1 MDHLCCYR
9 IAIPYHQSSGPS
21 CTKKCRLFWFHLCF
35 KTFLPLEAIQRE
47 ASRIFTIPRHR
58 NHFRLVRLNFE
69 EYIKYFF
76 RLVNLCVKN
85 IYQLRCS
92 FTLLYHAPRGIKYFE
107 VQTLFQQLHSKK
119 GFVLKVWILVYP
131 YKSIQHYSSDVFLNE
146 HLCLPFCQII
156 HVTTP

>member
-119 GFVLKVWILVYP
+119 GFAPLNIFDLSRRMIEPGKAGSTLVFTNP
-131 YKSIQHYSSDVFLNE
+131 GL
-146 HLCLPFCQII
+146 
-156 HVTTP
+156 